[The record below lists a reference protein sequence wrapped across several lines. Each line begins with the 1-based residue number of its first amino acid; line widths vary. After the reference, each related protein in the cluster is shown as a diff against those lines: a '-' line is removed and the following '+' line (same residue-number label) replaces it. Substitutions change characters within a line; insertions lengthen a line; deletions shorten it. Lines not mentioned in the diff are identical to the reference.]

1 MTPYEMH
8 LQIMQ
13 SVSIYF
19 VLGLLLDT
27 RRVTE
32 IKDKN
37 SCPEGAFNLIKNAN
51 LNEVTENNS
60 GQYK

>member
-1 MTPYEMH
+1 
-8 LQIMQ
+8 MQ